1 MNEKKYIESQNDCAK
16 LLGQSFSEYNNSLTK
31 IKRSNFKKSTT
42 NERKAKNILNQLG
55 LTEKDLKKRMC

>member
-16 LLGQSFSEYNNSLTK
+16 LLGQSLSEYNASLKK
-31 IKRSNFKKSTT
+31 IKRSNFAKSSSKEKKV
-42 NERKAKNILNQLG
+42 KNILTQFG

>member
-16 LLGQSFSEYNNSLTK
+16 LLGQSFSEYNNSLKK

-42 NERKAKNILNQLG
+42 NERKVKKILNQLG